1 MLEMGMT
8 FDYAKLVMDNEFAYM
23 IKHAVKGIPVDAEN
37 LAVDII
43 REIGPGG
50 EFVSNIH
57 TYQHFKEAQ
66 SRSVLIDRRMPE
78 DWVTMGSK
86 DILQKANEIAIDLYD
101 NYKPTPLSIDVQK
114 QIREIVNGAEKHY
127 GIELSVK

>member
-23 IKHAVKGIPVDAEN
+23 IKHAVKGIKVDAEN
-37 LAVDII
+37 LAVDVIK
-43 REIGPGG
+43 EIGPGG
-50 EFVSNIH
+50 EFVSNMH

-78 DWVTMGSK
+78 DWAAMGAKS
-86 DILQKANEIAIDLYD
+86 ILDKANDVAIDLYD
-101 NYKPTPLSIDVQK
+101 NYKATPLSIDVQK
-114 QIREIVNGAEKHY
+114 KIREIVNGAEKHY
-127 GIELSVK
+127 GVELSVE

>member
-23 IKHAVKGIPVDAEN
+23 IKHAVKGIPVDTEN
-37 LAVDII
+37 LAVDVI

-50 EFVSNIH
+50 EFVSNMH
-57 TYQHFKEAQ
+57 TYQHFKESQ

-78 DWVTMGSK
+78 DWVNMGSK
-86 DILQKANEIAIDLYD
+86 DILEKANEVAINLYD
-101 NYKPTPLSIDVQK
+101 NYKPMPLSIDVQK
-114 QIREIVNGAEKHY
+114 QIREIVNNAEKHY
-127 GIELSVK
+127 GIELSVE